1 MLLKIKRRDFY
12 DKNRAIALDTDKE
25 DKRVGKI
32 KYVEQE
38 GNWVVNS
45 TFVRPDYTGQGI
57 AGLLLEEIVKQ
68 AREKGVK
75 IVPECSYVEHAF
87 EKKEEYAD
95 VWAK

>member
-1 MLLKIKRRDFY
+1 MIRIEY
-12 DKNRAIALDTDKE
+12 QADKNRAIALDTDKE

>member
-1 MLLKIKRRDFY
+1 MIRIEY
-12 DKNRAIALDTDKE
+12 QVDKNRAIALDTDRE

-32 KYVEQE
+32 KYVEQD

-57 AGLLLEEIVKQ
+57 AKKLLDEIVMQ
-68 AREKGVK
+68 AREKNVK
-75 IVPECSYVEHAF
+75 IVPECSYVQHVF
-87 EKKEEYAD
+87 EEKEGYED